1 MERKTTTDKVVE
13 ATTNHT
19 DDTNEQVWF
28 KEESYRIIG
37 ACFEVYN
44 ELGNGFLEAVYQ
56 EALRHEFQRQ
66 GIPFQEKPRIG
77 LYYKDVRLAQT
88 YEADFLCYEEIIV
101 ELKAA
106 KSLIDDH
113 RAQVINYLKST
124 RKKLGLL
131 VNFGHYPGLEYE
143 RLVH

>member
-1 MERKTTTDKVVE
+1 MEKEVL
-13 ATTNHT
+13 
-19 DDTNEQVWF
+19 F
-28 KEESYRIIG
+28 KDESYRIIG

-56 EALRHEFQRQ
+56 EALRHEFQLQ

-77 LYYKDVRLAQT
+77 IYFKGIRLAQT
-88 YEADFLCYEEIIV
+88 YEPDFLCCEEIIV

-106 KSLIDDH
+106 KSLADDH

-124 RKKLGLL
+124 RKRLGLL
-131 VNFGHYPGLEYE
+131 VSFGHHPGLEHE

>member
-1 MERKTTTDKVVE
+1 MEREVL
-13 ATTNHT
+13 
-19 DDTNEQVWF
+19 F

-56 EALRHEFQRQ
+56 EALRHEFELQ
-66 GIPFQEKPRIG
+66 GVPFQEKPRIG
-77 LYYKDVRLAQT
+77 LYFKGIKLTQA
-88 YEADFLCYEEIIV
+88 YEPDFLCYEEIIV

-113 RAQVINYLKST
+113 RAQVVNYLKST
-124 RKKLGLL
+124 QKKLGLL
-131 VNFGHYPGLEYE
+131 VNFGHYPGLEHE

>member
-1 MERKTTTDKVVE
+1 MEKEVL
-13 ATTNHT
+13 
-19 DDTNEQVWF
+19 F
-28 KEESYRIIG
+28 KDESYRIIG

-56 EALRHEFQRQ
+56 EVLRHEFQLQ
-66 GIPFQEKPRIG
+66 EIPFQEKPRVG
-77 LYYKDVRLAQT
+77 LYFKGFKLAQT
-88 YEADFLCYEEIIV
+88 YEPDFLCYEEIIV

-106 KSLIDDH
+106 KSLVDDH

-131 VNFGHYPGLEYE
+131 VNLGHHPGLEHE

>member
-1 MERKTTTDKVVE
+1 MEREVL
-13 ATTNHT
+13 
-19 DDTNEQVWF
+19 F
-28 KEESYRIIG
+28 KDESYRIIG

-56 EALRHEFQRQ
+56 EALRHEFQLQ

-77 LYYKDVRLAQT
+77 LYYKAIKLTQT
-88 YEADFLCYEEIIV
+88 YEPDFLCYEEIIV

-106 KSLIDDH
+106 KSLMDDH

-124 RKKLGLL
+124 GKKLGLL
-131 VNFGHYPGLEYE
+131 ANFGHHPGLEHE